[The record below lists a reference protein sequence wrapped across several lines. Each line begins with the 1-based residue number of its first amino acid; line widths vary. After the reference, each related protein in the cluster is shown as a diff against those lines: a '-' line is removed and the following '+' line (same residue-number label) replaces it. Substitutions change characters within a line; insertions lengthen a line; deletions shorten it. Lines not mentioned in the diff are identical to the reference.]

1 MNKQILNAKFQAAC
15 ILLALAIS
23 AQAQD
28 PDVAEEEF
36 VEVSN
41 TDVAEVESVEVSN
54 ADVAE
59 VESIEISNTDVA
71 EEEFVEVSDPDLLE
85 SSQADEVQTG
95 EPEGLDDAEELTVP
109 EPARE
114 ESEIDELR
122 LNFALYKEAIA
133 NASYDEAD
141 TLAKRMVELTI
152 RLFGLD
158 SHESAK
164 ALTNLGRVQQ
174 KNKDYESA
182 VLNFTAS
189 IEIIE
194 RIEDRLNSELINPLR
209 GLGAAQLG
217 AGRPDLARQS
227 FDRAVHVSH
236 VNEGPHNLMQIRVLE
251 ELAETHL
258 SMGNTNEA
266 LDIHKFIYN
275 IEARNTDLSS
285 EAIIPALERQA
296 EWTHR
301 MRMHERER
309 ITWRKIIHILE
320 DSRGKKDL
328 SLITPLTGLGN
339 SYLFVSDFELENFGG
354 AAISSGDAYLKK
366 AVRIAKEN
374 PKSDWQIQRRT
385 LLSLGDF
392 YTLSDRSN
400 KAGKI
405 YREVWQLL
413 SVDEERESSRLK
425 ALETTH
431 ILQKIHLP
439 KYYNSRRKDGGEN
452 APEAF
457 ESGKIVAA
465 YSVSSRGDTVN
476 IRLTEVEPAGLE
488 EMEYAVT
495 REMRRLIHRPR
506 MANGVAVDTH
516 DKTYTHEFF
525 YRPSDVPV
533 TEPAEVD
540 QTVAAEEN

>member
-1 MNKQILNAKFQAAC
+1 MNKQIISAKFPAAC
-15 ILLALAIS
+15 VLLALVIS
-23 AQAQD
+23 AQAD
-28 PDVAEEEF
+28 EPEVAEEES
-36 VEVSN
+36 V
-41 TDVAEVESVEVSN
+41 DVA
-54 ADVAE
+54 
-59 VESIEISNTDVA
+59 I
-71 EEEFVEVSDPDLLE
+71 PDLLE
-85 SSQADEVQTG
+85 SSSADEMQADES
-95 EPEGLDDAEELTVP
+95 EDIDDTEELTVP
-109 EPARE
+109 QPTAK
-114 ESEIDELR
+114 ESDLDELR
-122 LNFALYKEAIA
+122 LSFALYKEAIA

-174 KNKDYESA
+174 KNQDYESA

-217 AGRPDLARQS
+217 AGRPDQARQS
-227 FDRAVHVSH
+227 FSRAIHVSH

-258 SMGNTNEA
+258 SMGNTDEA
-266 LDIHKFIYN
+266 LDLHKFIYN
-275 IEARNTDLSS
+275 LEARNTDLNS

-309 ITWRKIIHILE
+309 STWRKIIHILE

-328 SLITPLTGLGN
+328 SLIAPLTGLGN

-366 AVRIAKEN
+366 AVRIAEDN
-374 PKSDWQIQRRT
+374 PDSDWQIQRRT
-385 LLSLGDF
+385 LLSLADF

-400 KAGKI
+400 KAGKV
-405 YREVWQLL
+405 YRETWGLL
-413 SVDEERESSRLK
+413 SVDKEREASRFT
-425 ALETTH
+425 ALERTH
-431 ILQKIHLP
+431 ILQKIHPP
-439 KYYNSRRKDGGEN
+439 KYFNSRRTDGGDS
-452 APEAF
+452 APESF
-457 ESGKIVAA
+457 ESGKIVVA
-465 YSVSSRGDTVN
+465 YSVSSRGDTGN
-476 IRLTEVEPAGLE
+476 IRIIEAEPAGLE

-506 MANGVAVDTH
+506 MADGVAVDTH
-516 DKTYTHEFF
+516 DRTYTHEFF

-533 TEPAEVD
+533 TAPIEAD

>member
-1 MNKQILNAKFQAAC
+1 MNKQILNAKFPAAC
-15 ILLALAIS
+15 VLLALAIS
-23 AQAQD
+23 AQAAD
-28 PDVAEEEF
+28 PDMAEEES
-36 VEVSN
+36 VDVSN
-41 TDVAEVESVEVSN
+41 LDQM
-54 ADVAE
+54 
-59 VESIEISNTDVA
+59 
-71 EEEFVEVSDPDLLE
+71 E
-85 SSQADEVQTG
+85 SSQVDEVRADETESLDDAEG
-95 EPEGLDDAEELTVP
+95 PESLDDAEEITVP
-109 EPARE
+109 QPTAK

-122 LNFALYKEAIA
+122 LSFALYKEAIA

-164 ALTNLGRVQQ
+164 ALTNLGRVQH

-217 AGRPDLARQS
+217 AGRPDMARRS
-227 FDRAVHVSH
+227 FDRAIHVSH

-258 SMGNTNEA
+258 SMGNTDEA

-354 AAISSGDAYLKK
+354 AAISSGDSYLKK
-366 AVRIAKEN
+366 AVRISKDN
-374 PKSDWQIQRRT
+374 PESDWQIQRRA

-405 YREVWQLL
+405 YREVWELL
-413 SVDEERESSRLK
+413 SVDEEREGSRLI

-439 KYYNSRRKDGGEN
+439 KYYNSQRKDGGEN
-452 APEAF
+452 APETF
-457 ESGKIVAA
+457 ESGKVIVA
-465 YSVSSRGDTVN
+465 YTVSSRGDTVN
-476 IRLTEVEPAGLE
+476 IRLIEVEPAGLE

-516 DKTYTHEFF
+516 DRTYTHEFF

-533 TEPAEVD
+533 SNPVEAD